1 MSDRPAPYPADTRAK
16 GWRFELDYEQI
27 DQSGTWSAAMTA
39 ALEGLPLARP
49 LLLAMWYAAWKQVPC
64 GSLPSDDREMAG
76 AIGIPFSVF
85 LEYRDVLLRGWWRA
99 GDGRLYHETITRRVL
114 EMMGKRRSDADRK
127 AAERAKKL
135 LESGGSPT
143 GVTPDTVVTPPAI
156 QQESSTDHRPPKK
169 ISKASPSHPPGGGRF
184 AEFWRTWPKND
195 RKQDKKACAAKWAT
209 HKFDDVADAILADVR
224 AKRDTRKW
232 QEGFIEA
239 PLVYLNNRRWED
251 GTDSGGDEGV
261 AEWFTT
267 GGGIKAKGAELG
279 VPYTAED
286 DCHPFDRYKARVF
299 AKAGHS
305 PRAAA

>member
-1 MSDRPAPYPADTRAK
+1 MRPTRRALLASLLLLPAARALAQSALPE
-16 GWRFELDYEQI
+16 GEALRQALALAGRGNFDEAEARVAFDDGGVGGLGGELD
-27 DQSGTWSAAMTA
+27 D
-39 ALEGLPLARP
+39 
-49 LLLAMWYAAWKQVPC
+49 
-64 GSLPSDDREMAG
+64 
-76 AIGIPFSVF
+76 
-85 LEYRDVLLRGWWRA
+85 
-99 GDGRLYHETITRRVL
+99 
-114 EMMGKRRSDADRK
+114 
-127 AAERAKKL
+127 
-135 LESGGSPT
+135 
-143 GVTPDTVVTPPAI
+143 GVTELLGA
-156 QQESSTDHRPPKK
+156 
-169 ISKASPSHPPGGGRF
+169 
-184 AEFWRTWPKND
+184 
-195 RKQDKKACAAKWAT
+195 
-209 HKFDDVADAILADVR
+209 ADAILADVR